1 MQKGKESKSSKNS
14 SNNSNSNKKNNSGL
28 SRKEHVV
35 FGVLFGLF
43 VASVCLN
50 IVSLMLGVTGT
61 VIN

>member
-1 MQKGKESKSSKNS
+1 MQKVKESKSSK
-14 SNNSNSNKKNNSGL
+14 NNSNSNKKNNSGL
-28 SRKEHVV
+28 SREERVM
-35 FGVLFGLF
+35 FGALLGLF

>member
-14 SNNSNSNKKNNSGL
+14 SSNKNNKNNSGL

>member
-14 SNNSNSNKKNNSGL
+14 SNSNKKNNSGL

-35 FGVLFGLF
+35 FGALLGLF

-50 IVSLMLGVTGT
+50 IVYLMLGVTGT
-61 VIN
+61 VIK